1 MYLWSRNPSAISAGI
16 APQAVPS
23 HMEGH
28 RGPRDFWE
36 KWASELD
43 VAWLLVLSSWVF
55 MFFGWH
61 NIHFPKQPRQNGEEQ
76 EWYKEQ
82 ASKPEVKEDSF
93 NPIVVS
99 KKTFLFPHC
108 RNNMNG

>member
-1 MYLWSRNPSAISAGI
+1 LAACVVLLGVHVFWLAQYSFSKAA
-16 APQAVPS
+16 QA
-23 HMEGH
+23 E
-28 RGPRDFWE
+28 W
-36 KWASELD
+36 
-43 VAWLLVLSSWVF
+43 
-55 MFFGWH
+55 
-61 NIHFPKQPRQNGEEQ
+61 EEQ